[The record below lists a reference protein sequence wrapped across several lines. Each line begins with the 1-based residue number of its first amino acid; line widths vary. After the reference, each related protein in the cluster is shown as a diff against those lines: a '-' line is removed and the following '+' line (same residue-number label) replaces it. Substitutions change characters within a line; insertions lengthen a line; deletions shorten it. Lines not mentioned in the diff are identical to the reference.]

1 MIPYGGQSID
11 QSDVDAVSNAV
22 SHAFLTQGPAV
33 AAFEK
38 KICSVTGGK
47 FAIAVNSATSALY
60 LAYRALGL
68 AKGSLLWTTTN
79 TFVAT
84 SNAALLCG
92 ADVDFVDINPENFN
106 LSTADLATKLEIA
119 DAIGRLPDVVCVV
132 HFAGRPCDM
141 NEIYRL
147 SRKYGFHVV
156 EDASH
161 ALGATY
167 QGETIGSDPRSA
179 AVIFSFHPVK
189 MITTGEGGVVVT
201 HREALA
207 SRCAQLRSHGITRH
221 PEEFSGDLKEPW
233 YFEQHDIGF
242 NFRITDLQCA
252 LGSSQL
258 GRLSAFIDKRRAI
271 AESYNELLAGLS
283 LELPLMDDDDYQSS
297 WHLYV
302 VRTSPD
308 FAKRDRLIRELRD
321 GGVGAALHYI
331 PIPYHP
337 YYKSLGFSLS
347 DYPESEKYF
356 ASAISLPIFPD
367 LAHEDVRKIAKAIRK
382 LI

>member
-1 MIPYGGQSID
+1 MIPYGRQSID
-11 QSDVDAVSNAV
+11 QSDVDAVSKAV
-22 SHAFLTQGPAV
+22 AQDFLTQGPAV
-33 AAFEK
+33 EAFEK
-38 KICSVTGGK
+38 KICSITGGE
-47 FAIAVNSATSALY
+47 FAVAVNSATSALY
-60 LAYRALGL
+60 VAYRALGL

-92 ADVDFVDINPENFN
+92 ADVDFVDINPDDFN
-106 LSTADLATKLEIA
+106 LSTSDLNARLETA
-119 DAIGRLPDVVCVV
+119 ESIGRLPDVVCVV

-147 SRKYGFHVV
+147 SKKYGFHVV

-161 ALGATY
+161 ALGASC
-167 QGETIGSDPRSA
+167 QGNPIGSDPRSA

-201 HREALA
+201 HREDLA
-207 SRCAQLRSHGITRH
+207 RRCAQLRSHGITRN

-242 NFRITDLQCA
+242 NFRITDLQCT

-258 GRLSAFIDKRRAI
+258 GRLPTFIDKRRAI
-271 AESYNELLAGLS
+271 AKNYNELLEGLS
-283 LELPLMDDDDYQSS
+283 LELPLMDDDSYQSS

-302 VRTSPD
+302 VRTSSNL
-308 FAKRDRLIRELRD
+308 KMRDELIKELRKR
-321 GGVGAALHYI
+321 GVGAALHYI
-331 PIPYHP
+331 PVPYHP
-337 YYKSLGFSLS
+337 YYKSLGFSLT

-356 ASAISLPIFPD
+356 ASAISLPIYPD
-367 LAHEDVRKIAKAIRK
+367 LAHEDVVKISKTIRE
-382 LI
+382 LV